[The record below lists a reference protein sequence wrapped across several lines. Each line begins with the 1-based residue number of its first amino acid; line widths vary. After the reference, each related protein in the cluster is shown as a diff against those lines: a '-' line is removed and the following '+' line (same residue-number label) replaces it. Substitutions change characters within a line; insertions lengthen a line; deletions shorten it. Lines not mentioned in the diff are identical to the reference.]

1 MRALVFVALLASF
14 SVQAAPASQES
25 VESLLTVTKT
35 EALIESMY
43 AGMDQMMR
51 QSLNEAFRGKSLNEE
66 QQLAVNTIVTR
77 SLAVMKEE
85 ISWQKVKPLYV
96 ELYRE
101 TFVQSEVDGM
111 LAFYASPAGK
121 AVIEK
126 MPIVM
131 QRSMALSQSV
141 LQSMMPKMKTAM
153 DDALKEAN
161 AAGRK

>member
-1 MRALVFVALLASF
+1 MRALAFVALLASF
-14 SVQAAPASQES
+14 TVQAAPASQES

-66 QQLAVNTIVTR
+66 QQRAVNTIVTR
-77 SLAVMKEE
+77 SLAVIKEE

-101 TFVQSEVDGM
+101 TFLQSEVDGM

-131 QRSMALSQSV
+131 QKSMALSQSMF
-141 LQSMMPKMKTAM
+141 QSIMPKMKTALE
-153 DDALKEAN
+153 DALKEVN